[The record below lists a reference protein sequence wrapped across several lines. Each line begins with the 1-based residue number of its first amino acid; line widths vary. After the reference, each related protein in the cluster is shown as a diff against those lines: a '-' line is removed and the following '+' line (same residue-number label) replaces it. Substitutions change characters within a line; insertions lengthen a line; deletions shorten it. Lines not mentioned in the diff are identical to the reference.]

1 MLIIENPYFNLFV
14 TIISVLANLVTI
26 ISVFK
31 NPSQNN
37 YYYEN
42 ISINNN
48 SIFNNTY
55 IDRENISI
63 NSNSTFNNT
72 YIDSENKKTRDN
84 IIYWIFIFL
93 ILLIFVYNMKV
104 LSDFSFTQTGSFFP
118 NIRINISNFL
128 TILLV
133 GVNNS
138 IFIVSILIII
148 FYISR
153 FIILIKLKEYY
164 KSLLFIFFVISFM
177 ILSYNIYCF
186 KVTNSEFITSAVP
199 LLLFVYLIAL
209 YCMYIYF
216 FINKNYNPE
225 LIKHKIYIYFFY
237 FLNLLSI
244 LINLKF
250 L

>member
-14 TIISVLANLVTI
+14 TIISVLANIVNI
-26 ISVFK
+26 IGAFK
-31 NPSQNN
+31 NSSQNN

-42 ISINNN
+42 
-48 SIFNNTY
+48 
-55 IDRENISI
+55 NISI
-63 NSNSTFNNT
+63 NSNSSFNDTF
-72 YIDSENKKTRDN
+72 IDSENKKTRDK

-93 ILLIFVYNMKV
+93 ILIIFVYNMKV
-104 LSDFSFTQTGSFFP
+104 LSDFRFTQTGSFFS
-118 NIRINISNFL
+118 NIYINISNFL

-138 IFIVSILIII
+138 IFIISILIII

-153 FIILIKLKEYY
+153 IVILIKLKNY
-164 KSLLFIFFVISFM
+164 SLLFLFIIIVVSFM
-177 ILSYNIYCF
+177 KLSSNIYYF
-186 KVTNSEFITSAVP
+186 EVNDDNFIISTVVP
-199 LLLFVYLIAL
+199 LLLCVYLIAL

-225 LIKHKIYIYFFY
+225 LIKHKMYIYFFY

-244 LINLKF
+244 LINF
-250 L
+250 IF